1 MIQVQDKEQL
11 TVELQNIEKAI
22 QASETLRQRAIT
34 SKELYEQQLKET
46 ESELKALGTTAEK
59 AEQDLQKIDEQ
70 IAINLQ
76 EIKDKLPFDLLQKY
90 GLLK

>member
-46 ESELKALGTTAEK
+46 ESELKSLGTTAEK
-59 AEQDLQKIDEQ
+59 AEQDLRKIDEQ
-70 IAINLQ
+70 IASNLQ
-76 EIKDKLPFDLLQKY
+76 EIKNKLPFDLLQKY